1 MTTARNSRVL
11 WSILLLIG
19 VCLVSMPAQA
29 QFGGGTGEPDDPYLI
44 STDRQ
49 MNTIG
54 TNPDDWDKHFKL
66 MADIDLSG
74 FTGTDFN
81 IIGHYSDDGDNIPF
95 TGVFDGN
102 GHTISNFSYSTEV
115 SESIGL
121 FGYGGL
127 GIEIKNLGLIDPNI
141 DAGEGIGV
149 GSLVGI
155 MEFGIITDCY
165 VQNGNVSGFAM
176 VGGLAGFTVLHV
188 IADCNVSATVSGFD
202 KVGGLV
208 GNNYGGIIEN
218 CRSVS
223 SVMGIGS
230 VGGLVGAS
238 DFLMEFGLVMPSL
251 IAKSCAEGI
260 TDGLFSVGGLVGVN
274 FDMVMDSYAAAEVFG
289 LDCVGGLV
297 GENYLWPD
305 TFLPPEV
312 SYCYSVGSVFGS
324 DNAGGLVGN
333 NEGGMVTDSFW
344 DTESSGLSISDG
356 GVGRTTSR
364 MQRESTFTNA
374 GWDFVDETVNGT
386 EDIWWILED
395 QDYPRLNW
403 ELIEDEPNEVEPD
416 EDEPDEDAPDEV
428 AGPLSEAMDT
438 NLIFDTGGDADWF
451 SQTGTRYHDG
461 DSAQSGDITD
471 SEESWL
477 QTTVSGSGRISFYWK
492 VSSESNCDYLQFYID
507 GVRQDRISDS
517 EDWHKMTYE
526 ITGSA
531 LHTLKWRYFKDSS
544 ISEGDDCGWV
554 DKVEWVPAN

>member
-54 TNPDDWDKHFKL
+54 RNPDNWDKHFML
-66 MADIDLSG
+66 MADIDLGG

-260 TDGLFSVGGLVGVN
+260 TDGLFSVGGLVGDN
-274 FDMVMDSYAAAEVFG
+274 FSMVMDSYAAAEVFG

-324 DNAGGLVGN
+324 DNVGGLVGN

-416 EDEPDEDAPDEV
+416 EDEPDEDEPDEV